1 MKQLTVHVI
10 KTGMVLVFLA
20 SIMFLP
26 GCDDTKIT
34 TTPEINPSII
44 ELSLLDL
51 WDAITDSTDIQEP
64 SAQMDMFNLR
74 CDKDGRLEH
83 LYFTFY
89 GRNSKGIL
97 YAYIADLGGKNR
109 IHIRANEADNIV
121 VKRHPAEVF
130 REIDKLGLDS
140 LETGD
145 EGLSVMIS
153 FVWGDVGY
161 GSTGVYQLEN
171 GKLKPIEEVIFHSK
185 LQWCT
190 IEVFHLVPN
199 DSVVTENGRTTTQ
212 ATTASA
218 PISRGTSSSQ
228 IWLLSDDINRL
239 AETVIY
245 PGESPVNE

>member
-1 MKQLTVHVI
+1 MKHLIVHLI

-51 WDAITDSTDIQEP
+51 WDMITDSTDIQEP

-74 CDKDGRLEH
+74 CNKDGHLEH

-89 GRNSKGIL
+89 GRNSQGIP
-97 YAYIADLGGKNR
+97 YAYIADLGGANR
-109 IHIRANEADNIV
+109 IYIRANEVDNDV

-130 REIDKLGLDS
+130 GKIDKRGLDS

-145 EGLSVMIS
+145 EGLSLMIS

-171 GKLKPIEEVIFHSK
+171 GELKQIEEVIFHSNI
-185 LQWCT
+185 QWCT

-199 DSVVTENGRTTTQ
+199 DSVVTQNGRTTAQ

-218 PISRGTSSSQ
+218 PVSPGTSSSQ
-228 IWLLSDDINRL
+228 I
-239 AETVIY
+239 
-245 PGESPVNE
+245 